1 MACRRALRAHS
12 QSRQLSI
19 VHNHIFRLIKDAGS
33 SARTFHSQR
42 TLANKC
48 QFGFLFDIDGVIVR
62 GRKPLP
68 LAKDAFQLLTENGKF
83 KVPTLFVTN
92 AGNSLRTRKAQ
103 QLSEWLGIEVSEDQV
118 VMSHSP
124 LKMFRQFHD
133 KHVLVNGQGPIK
145 EIAHN
150 IGFTRV
156 TTTEELAHRF
166 PDLDKMD
173 HQRKKA
179 APCAFEEYFPK
190 LEAVIL
196 FGEPVRWEGPLQLII
211 DVLLTSGKPSDDVSE
226 IPYPHIPV
234 MACNMDLLWMSEHKI
249 PRLGHGC
256 FMNALEGLYQK
267 ITGKELKYTALI
279 GKPSEITYHHADYL
293 LTQQAKMMGVQ
304 HIRRIYCVGDNPT
317 TDIYG
322 GNLYNRYLQ
331 RRKSSNN
338 GQVQTKKVRVA
349 SHRADAEFLDEASD
363 DDDDDLDMSE
373 FDSAANIRVIKSLEE
388 DTLGV
393 EKASSCETI
402 LVCTGVFRESTDFVS
417 FAGSRI
423 SNHNHR
429 DFVID
434 PMLTH
439 PNHVVP
445 NVLEAVKLVFEK
457 ETFA

>member
-1 MACRRALRAHS
+1 MACRRALQAPSH
-12 QSRQLSI
+12 SRQLCLIRFLRLLKDSSQT
-19 VHNHIFRLIKDAGS
+19 FRS
-33 SARTFHSQR
+33 FHSN
-42 TLANKC
+42 TALSNKC

-62 GRKPLP
+62 GKKPLP
-68 LAKDAFQLLTENGKF
+68 LAKDAFELLTENKKF

-92 AGNSLRTRKAQ
+92 AGNALRHRKAQ
-103 QLSEWLGIEVSEDQV
+103 QLTEWLGIEVTEDQV

-133 KHVLVNGQGPIK
+133 KHVLVNGQGPVK
-145 EIAHN
+145 EIAQN
-150 IGFTRV
+150 IGFTHV
-156 TTTEELAHRF
+156 TTVEELSHMF
-166 PDLDKMD
+166 PELDKMD
-173 HQRKKA
+173 HQRRKPA
-179 APCAFEEYFPK
+179 ICAFEQYFPR

-196 FGEPVRWEGPLQLII
+196 FGEPVRWETPLQLII
-211 DVLLTSGKPSDDVSE
+211 DVLLTNGKPCDDVPD

-234 MACNMDLLWMSEHKI
+234 LACNMDLLWMSEYKV

-267 ITGKELKYTALI
+267 ITGKEMKYTALI

-293 LTQQAKMMGVQ
+293 LTQQAKLLGVEN
-304 HIRRIYCVGDNPT
+304 IRRIYCIGDNPE

-331 RRKSSNN
+331 RRRNSSN
-338 GQVQTKKVRVA
+338 GHTDSKKLRVA
-349 SHRADAEFLDEASD
+349 SHRADAEFLDEDSGEEDED
-363 DDDDDLDMSE
+363 DTLM
-373 FDSAANIRVIKSLEE
+373 FQRDSGANVRVIKSLEE
-388 DTLGV
+388 DTTGV
-393 EKASSCETI
+393 VKASACESI
-402 LVCTGVFRESTDFVS
+402 LVCTGVFKKSNDANS
-417 FAGSRI
+417 FANARI

-434 PMLTH
+434 PSLTH

-457 ETFA
+457 ENFA